1 MQLII
6 NKSKAKMKKK
16 KISLTYTALLLIIW
30 ALPFHAQKGNSD
42 STENYFQ
49 SRINEISYQIN
60 YSLDDGAK
68 LFERTTNF
76 NNIDLIYSAAFVLGT
91 GASFSLDKELKNI
104 SARNQNSTMDFI
116 TDVGEKYGNGIYSV
130 LLSAGLFTTGLLTE
144 NNKIENTG
152 RILFEALLV
161 SGAAVQIIKIVSGR
175 SRPFLDEGPFMFD
188 LFKTDN
194 SHQSF
199 PSGHVVVAFTTSSVL
214 AASIKNT
221 YASIALYSL
230 AGLSAYQR
238 IYSNNHWF
246 SDAVLAA
253 IIGTVV
259 GNTLVKIN
267 NDRFN
272 EENNENRLNIQPIF
286 NHFGIHLNFLVQL

>member
-1 MQLII
+1 MKNKKRICLSYTTILLIV
-6 NKSKAKMKKK
+6 
-16 KISLTYTALLLIIW
+16 LTYPIQ
-30 ALPFHAQKGNSD
+30 PQSNDPD
-42 STENYFQ
+42 STKSYFE
-49 SRINEISYQIN
+49 SRISEIGNQIN
-60 YSLDDGAK
+60 YSLDDGAR
-68 LFERTTNF
+68 LFERATNLD
-76 NNIDLIYSAAFVLGT
+76 NTDLIYSAAFVLGT
-91 GASFSLDKELKNI
+91 AASFSLDKELKNV
-104 SARNQNSTMDFI
+104 SARNQNSTMNSV
-116 TDVGEKYGNGIYSV
+116 TDVGENYGNGLYSV

-144 NNKIENTG
+144 NKKIENTG

-194 SHQSF
+194 PHNSF
-199 PSGHVVVAFTTSSVL
+199 PSGHTVVAFATSSVL

-230 AGLSAYQR
+230 AGLTAYQR

-246 SDAVLAA
+246 SDTVLAA

-267 NDRFN
+267 EERFD
-272 EENNENRLNIQPIF
+272 EESDNKLSIQPMF
-286 NHFGIHLNFLVQL
+286 NQFGIHLNFAVQL

>member
-1 MQLII
+1 
-6 NKSKAKMKKK
+6 MKKQK
-16 KISLTYTALLLIIW
+16 KRISFIYTALAIIIW
-30 ALPFHAQKGNSD
+30 AVPFYAQSYDSD
-42 STENYFQ
+42 STNNFFD
-49 SRINEISYQIN
+49 SRINEIGHQIN

-68 LFERTTNF
+68 LFELVTNLD
-76 NNIDLIYSAAFVLGT
+76 NTDLIYSAAFVLGT
-91 GASFSLDKELKNI
+91 AASFSLDKELKNV
-104 SARNQNSTMDFI
+104 SARNQNSAMNSV
-116 TDVGEKYGNGIYSV
+116 TDVGENYCNGLYSV

-144 NNKIENTG
+144 NKKIENTG

-175 SRPFLDEGPFMFD
+175 SRPFLDDGPFMFD

-194 SHQSF
+194 PHNSF
-199 PSGHVVVAFTTSSVL
+199 PSGHTVVAFATSSVL

-230 AGLSAYQR
+230 AGLTAYQR

-246 SDAVLAA
+246 SDTVLAA
-253 IIGTVV
+253 IIGTVI

-267 NDRFN
+267 DERFD
-272 EENNENRLNIQPIF
+272 EESDNKLIIQPMF
-286 NHFGIHLNFLVQL
+286 NQFGIHLNFAVQL

>member
-1 MQLII
+1 MK
-6 NKSKAKMKKK
+6 NKKWRGPSYT
-16 KISLTYTALLLIIW
+16 KILLIVMAFPIH
-30 ALPFHAQKGNSD
+30 PQSKDSD

-49 SRINEISYQIN
+49 SRINEIGHQIN
-60 YSLDDGAK
+60 YSLDDGAR
-68 LFERTTNF
+68 LFERATNLD
-76 NNIDLIYSAAFVLGT
+76 NTDLIYSAAFVLGT
-91 GASFSLDKELKNI
+91 AASFSLDKELKNV
-104 SARNQNSTMDFI
+104 SARNQNSTMNSV
-116 TDVGEKYGNGIYSV
+116 TDVGENYGNGLYSV

-144 NNKIENTG
+144 NKKIENTG

-161 SGAAVQIIKIVSGR
+161 SGAAVQLIKIVSGR
-175 SRPFLDEGPFMFD
+175 SRPFLDEGPFRFD

-194 SHQSF
+194 PHNSF
-199 PSGHVVVAFTTSSVL
+199 PSGHTVVAFATSSVL

-230 AGLSAYQR
+230 AGLTAYQR

-246 SDAVLAA
+246 SDTVLAA

-267 NDRFN
+267 EERFD
-272 EENNENRLNIQPIF
+272 EESNNKLSIQPMF
-286 NHFGIHLNFLVQL
+286 NQFGIHLNFALQL